1 MELTKER
8 KKEIIKTYGGSETN
22 TGSAEAQ
29 VAMLTERINHISGH
43 LDGQKKDHNSSRS
56 LLKLVGQR
64 KRLLKYLQETNLTS
78 YRKLIEKLNLRK

>member
-1 MELTKER
+1 MELTKE
-8 KKEIIKTYGGSETN
+8 KKVEIIKDFGGSAKN

-43 LDGQKKDHNSSRS
+43 LDGQKKDYNSSRS

>member
-8 KKEIIKTYGGSETN
+8 KVEIIKDFGGSAKN

-43 LDGQKKDHNSSRS
+43 LDSQKKDHNSSRS